1 MFGACVDSC
10 GARRVPAR
18 NLRIFVSSF
27 ESRKFWSGGAED
39 GFGVGGAHTPTARG
53 RMPSPRRGEM
63 PPTIY
68 ESPDG
73 CVRRRVAFHRRS
85 RRGSALNIS
94 SIFIPPAAPII
105 VPRSPYPRPCR
116 HPADLDVAR
125 IAPPDRSDA
134 KKDRRLSSFSLFN
147 AGFSLLKSLGKS
159 ASKRKRDANADEDL
173 EEDDDSAS
181 KRTRGATGYAQGPG
195 SAFITSSVRKS
206 KGESSPSSSRYDRS
220 ATRIAPALDARGV
233 ARSASPNPK
242 VDRRPPRR
250 RRSFEGAG
258 VYRRRGGA

>member
-1 MFGACVDSC
+1 MVLALSDCLDCLEQCLELRGFVRRA
-10 GARRVPAR
+10 ARFSGESSSRSFRVTEVLNR
-18 NLRIFVSSF
+18 
-27 ESRKFWSGGAED
+27 GGAED
-39 GFGVGGAHTPTARG
+39 GFGVGGGHTPTARG

-85 RRGSALNIS
+85 RRGSPVEHS
-94 SIFIPPAAPII
+94 RIFIPPAAPII
-105 VPRSPYPRPCR
+105 VPRSPYPRPTPR

-125 IAPPDRSDA
+125 IAPPDRSDT
-134 KKDRRLSSFSLFN
+134 KKDRRLSSFSIFN

-206 KGESSPSSSRYDRS
+206 KGESSTSSSRYDRS
-220 ATRIAPALDARGV
+220 AKRIATALDARGV
-233 ARSASPNPK
+233 ARSAFSNPK
-242 VDRRPPRR
+242 
-250 RRSFEGAG
+250 S
-258 VYRRRGGA
+258 